1 MITIAGSGRMGR
13 GLANAFD
20 AKGVRCRV
28 WSQRTGVKL
37 SSVTGDA
44 TIVILAVPDDA
55 ITPVATQLAADRGV
69 GQGQAVLH
77 LSGVHTRA
85 ALLPLEPTGASLG
98 SFHPLQTVA
107 DPESAPLRWRG
118 AYAAV
123 EGDDL
128 AVAEAERIARVL
140 ELTTFRIRSEAK
152 ARYHAGAVMAGNY
165 SVVLAGMAARLA
177 REAGVPAEL
186 ANRIYLPLLAG
197 AVENLGSSGAVKALT
212 GPIKRGDVATVQLH
226 MATLD
231 PDERQL
237 YVALGLEALA
247 LARAGGLDPKLAMQV
262 EAVLRRPT
270 GR

>member
-1 MITIAGSGRMGR
+1 MIVIVGGGRMGR
-13 GLANAFD
+13 GLSLALS
-20 AKGVRCRV
+20 AKGVACDVWKRNSGRPLSQATVPARV
-28 WSQRTGVKL
+28 
-37 SSVTGDA
+37 
-44 TIVILAVPDDA
+44 VILAVPDDA
-55 ITPVATQLAADRGV
+55 ITPVARALAEERAITAP
-69 GQGQAVLH
+69 QAVLH
-77 LSGVHTRA
+77 LSGVLGRN
-85 ALLPLEPTGASLG
+85 ALAPLFPTGAALG
-98 SFHPLQTVA
+98 SFHPLQTVS
-107 DPESAPLRWRG
+107 DPESAAARWRG

-123 EGDDL
+123 EGDDR
-128 AVAEAERIARVL
+128 AATEADTIARYL
-140 ELTTFRIRSEAK
+140 GLTTFRIASEAK
-152 ARYHAGAVMAGNY
+152 TRYHAGAVMAGNY

-177 REAGVPAEL
+177 REAGVPEDL

-226 MATLD
+226 MNTLD

-247 LARAGGLDPKLAMQV
+247 LARAGGLDPRLAMAV